1 MYEREKEMGRG
12 YLRDWGLSDCY
23 LLHNIFY
30 LVCVCARARA
40 RACVRA
46 CIMCTRVQTHDTSDT
61 RGPGR
66 TFRKNPLH
74 SVPTRSLHS
83 VPTRIVCIQCPHVL
97 SAFSAQHVLSVTSV
111 RNSAT
116 TQPWKCHPPC
126 DTTHTPAMA
135 APAPST
141 AKRPRGTDTASLDR
155 QTGLPWTDRQGLP
168 GQADTASLNRYGL
181 S

>member
-1 MYEREKEMGRG
+1 M
-12 YLRDWGLSDCY
+12 C
-23 LLHNIFY
+23 
-30 LVCVCARARA
+30 ARA

-46 CIMCTRVQTHDTSDT
+46 CVHYVHKSANARHQRYTRTGTNIPKESPAFSAHTHC
-61 RGPGR
+61 
-66 TFRKNPLH
+66 
-74 SVPTRSLHS
+74 LHS
-83 VPTRIVCIQCPHVL
+83 VPTRIVFIQCPHVL

-116 TQPWKCHPPC
+116 TQAWKCHPPVRH
-126 DTTHTPAMA
+126 DTH
-135 APAPST
+135 ST
-141 AKRPRGTDTASLDR
+141 GHGSACTKHSQNGLAGQTRPSLDR